1 MLALTHLNI
10 CPLFLFLSFTLLSFG
25 FCPPYA
31 RPSTEVPASKNASSY
46 QTIQQSNHSNA
57 SESIH
62 GRGNSDRHCQPFYT
76 TFSDPST
83 VADSNSD
90 PSNSPFVA
98 LSPPETYAITSN
110 GLEMYLQRPK
120 GEVHSAN
127 GMNDN
132 LGEAATINST
142 FWMWV
147 SFHVSNLARDFL
159 PWRARLVVRHARK
172 FFLGVTHIMRYSF
185 LYLTIGQGQRK
196 VQVSDGELHLD
207 EIDVELVGSGSARW
221 QTNIFKPSKA
231 DPEPHYGHFD
241 TKEQYPQNPSYT
253 SFHKYSISWDSE
265 KIVWGVDGQDARTM
279 RKEDTYINGVPHFP
293 GESDSLRLQ
302 LGIWDGSGA
311 EGTSTWAGGPVNW
324 DTAPQKIVAT
334 VRSVSVEC

>member
-1 MLALTHLNI
+1 MPALTHNI

-25 FCPPYA
+25 FCSPYA
-31 RPSTEVPASKNASSY
+31 RPTEVPASMNASSY
-46 QTIQQSNHSNA
+46 QTIQHSNHSNA
-57 SESIH
+57 SESVH

-83 VADSNSD
+83 VADSNSN

-142 FWMWV
+142 FWMDSGKV
-147 SFHVSNLARDFL
+147 TYEASCDYV
-159 PWRARLVVRHARK
+159 PGVVCA
-172 FFLGVTHIMRYSF
+172 FILIDA
-185 LYLTIGQGQRK
+185 

-231 DPEPHYGHFD
+231 DPEPHYGQFD

-265 KIVWGVDGQDARTM
+265 KIVWGVDGQDARTI

>member
-1 MLALTHLNI
+1 MND
-10 CPLFLFLSFTLLSFG
+10 
-25 FCPPYA
+25 
-31 RPSTEVPASKNASSY
+31 SSY
-46 QTIQQSNHSNA
+46 RPIQHSSHSNA

-83 VADSNSD
+83 VADSNSN

-120 GEVHSAN
+120 GEVHSTN

-142 FWMWV
+142 FWMDSGKVTYEV
-147 SFHVSNLARDFL
+147 SCDYV
-159 PWRARLVVRHARK
+159 PGVVCA
-172 FFLGVTHIMRYSF
+172 FILIDA
-185 LYLTIGQGQRK
+185 